1 MLLSPYTCVLITRT
15 LFAVITVFLVSRFF
29 QVVIGLVFRLICV
42 VFCAAVLLFDSLC
55 RLWAILALPRFERC
69 RFSFALELR
78 FLLFTL
84 TTQSVEIVRIVVE
97 FVVFIFAAIRG
108 LFPETV
114 ACHHTQV
121 SYTDNGSAVNS

>member
-1 MLLSPYTCVLITRT
+1 MLLSPHTRT
-15 LFAVITVFLVSRFF
+15 LFAVITVFFVSRFF

-42 VFCAAVLLFDSLC
+42 VFCAAALLFDSLC
-55 RLWAILALPRFERC
+55 RLWALLTLPRFDRC

-78 FLLFTL
+78 FLVYTL
-84 TTQSVEIVRIVVE
+84 TTKREEIVRIVVE
-97 FVVFIFAAIRG
+97 FVVFVFAAVRG

-121 SYTDNGSAVNS
+121 PS

>member
-1 MLLSPYTCVLITRT
+1 MLLSPHTRT
-15 LFAVITVFLVSRFF
+15 LFAVITVFPA
-29 QVVIGLVFRLICV
+29 I
-42 VFCAAVLLFDSLC
+42 LFDSLFGHC
-55 RLWAILALPRFERC
+55 AILALPLFERC

-78 FLLFTL
+78 FLVFTL

-97 FVVFIFAAIRG
+97 RVVFIFAAVRG

-121 SYTDNGSAVNS
+121 SL